1 MLLLLAKES
10 VRGIERT
17 HFSLSLS
24 SSSPLSLHTRICV
37 CDLACGSERRK
48 EVGDGDAEFT
58 AVVTDQ
64 VLCDTDMRRDF
75 FRPYGTFPLPPTPC
89 SSRDFFFS
97 VAVSSGT
104 KQAFLAIPWTK
115 AKLLI
120 TAFSGKRSNLEIRLL
135 LSH

>member
-1 MLLLLAKES
+1 M
-10 VRGIERT
+10 
-17 HFSLSLS
+17 
-24 SSSPLSLHTRICV
+24 
-37 CDLACGSERRK
+37 
-48 EVGDGDAEFT
+48 GDGDAEFT

-64 VLCDTDMRRDF
+64 VLCDTDMRRDRFPF
-75 FRPYGTFPLPPTPC
+75 FAHTAHFPFPLLLAVAG
-89 SSRDFFFS
+89 FFFS